1 MDQLLRYIA
10 KDVVEKHNKEYFS
23 TQIDIKV
30 AEYCCYRAMEVLCR
44 KLNIDDNNLN
54 KEQNNDN

>member
-54 KEQNNDN
+54 KEQ